1 MRPATPKLSPPGNRN
16 PTMRELRLH
25 GRGGQGT
32 VIASKLLAVALF
44 LEGREVQSFPMFGVE
59 RRGSPVTAFLRVDD
73 TPIKL
78 RCEIQEPDELI
89 VLDPTLIGATDI
101 TAGLK
106 RGGRILINTDQAPE
120 DFPQLLDRYHVSTVD
135 ASGIAVRHGL
145 GGKSQPIV
153 NTAILGAFA
162 ADTGTITMASVR
174 DAIREEVPM
183 QIDANIAAAVEAAEA
198 VRHAAMRDAHAV
210 EVARA

>member
-1 MRPATPKLSPPGNRN
+1 
-16 PTMRELRLH
+16 MRELRLH

-73 TPIKL
+73 VPIKL
-78 RCEIQEPDELI
+78 RCEIREPDDLI

-106 RGGRILINTDQAPE
+106 PGGRILINTDQAPE
-120 DFPQLLDRYHVSTVD
+120 DFPQLLERFHVSTID
-135 ASGIAVRHGL
+135 ATGIAIRHGL

-162 ADTGTITMASVR
+162 ADSGTITMASVR

-183 QIDANIAAAVEAAEA
+183 QIDANIAAAAEAVTA
-198 VRHAAMRDAHAV
+198 VRHAEMWTPHLK

>member
-1 MRPATPKLSPPGNRN
+1 
-16 PTMRELRLH
+16 MRELRLH

-73 TPIKL
+73 VPIKL
-78 RCEIQEPDELI
+78 RCEILEPDDLI

-106 RGGRILINTDQAPE
+106 PGGRILINTDQAPE
-120 DFPQLLDRYHVSTVD
+120 DFPQLLERFHVSTID
-135 ASGIAVRHGL
+135 ATGIAIRHGL

-162 ADTGTITMASVR
+162 ADSGTITMASVR

-183 QIDANIAAAVEAAEA
+183 QIEANIAAAAEA
-198 VRHAAMRDAHAV
+198 VTAVRQVAMRDASRT

>member
-1 MRPATPKLSPPGNRN
+1 MPPATRRPLPLRN
-16 PTMRELRLH
+16 PSSAMRELRLH

-32 VIASKLLAVALF
+32 VIASKLLAVAHF

-73 TPIKL
+73 QPLKL
-78 RCEIQEPDELI
+78 RCEILAPDELI
-89 VLDPTLIGATDI
+89 VLDASLIGTTDI

-106 RGGRILINTDQAPE
+106 PGGRILINTEAAPE
-120 DFPQLLDRYHVSTVD
+120 EFPELLEKAHVSTVD

-145 GGKSQPIV
+145 GGKAQPIV
-153 NTAILGAFA
+153 NTAILGAYA
-162 ADTGTITMASVR
+162 ADSGMISVEHMVN
-174 DAIREEVPM
+174 AIREEVPI
-183 QIDANIAAAVEAAEA
+183 QIEANIAAAKEAMAA
-198 VRHAAMRDAHAV
+198 VRRAPMR

>member
-1 MRPATPKLSPPGNRN
+1 
-16 PTMRELRLH
+16 MRELRLH

-73 TPIKL
+73 APIKL
-78 RCEIQEPDELI
+78 RCEIREPDELI
-89 VLDPTLIGATDI
+89 VLDPSLIGATDI

-106 RGGRILINTDQAPE
+106 LGGRILINTDQAPE
-120 DFPQLLDRYHVSTVD
+120 DFPQLLERFHVSTID
-135 ASGIAVRHGL
+135 ATGIAIRHGL

-162 ADTGTITMASVR
+162 ADSGTITMASVR

-183 QIDANIAAAVEAAEA
+183 QIDANIAAAAEA
-198 VRHAAMRDAHAV
+198 VTAVHHAAMRDAHLT

>member
-1 MRPATPKLSPPGNRN
+1 
-16 PTMRELRLH
+16 MREIRLH

-73 TPIKL
+73 APIKL
-78 RCEIQEPDELI
+78 RCEIEAPDELI
-89 VLDPTLIGATDI
+89 VLDPTLIGTTDI

-106 RGGRILINTDQAPE
+106 HGGRILINTDQAPE
-120 DFPQLLDRYHVSTVD
+120 AFPQLLEKAHISTID
-135 ASGIAVRHGL
+135 ATGIAVRHGL
-145 GGKSQPIV
+145 GGKAQPIV

-162 ADTGTITMASVR
+162 ADSGWIGVAHMIE
-174 DAIREEVPM
+174 AIREEVPV
-183 QIDANIAAAVEAAEA
+183 QIDANIAAAQEAMTA
-198 VRHAAMRDAHAV
+198 VRHAPMGSAAAQ

>member
-1 MRPATPKLSPPGNRN
+1 
-16 PTMRELRLH
+16 MREIRLH

-73 TPIKL
+73 LPIRL
-78 RCEIQEPDELI
+78 RCEIEEPDDLI
-89 VLDPTLIGATDI
+89 VLDPSLIGATDI
-101 TAGLK
+101 AAGLK
-106 RGGRILINTDQAPE
+106 PGGRILLNTDQAPE
-120 DFPQLLDRYHVSTVD
+120 DFPQLIEKFHVSTVD
-135 ASGIAVRHGL
+135 ATGIAIRHGL

-162 ADTGTITMASVR
+162 ADSGAITMASVR

-183 QIDANIAAAVEAAEA
+183 QIEANIAAATEAATA
-198 VRHAAMRDAHAV
+198 VRHAAMRAPRLREA
-210 EVARA
+210 ARA

>member
-1 MRPATPKLSPPGNRN
+1 
-16 PTMRELRLH
+16 MRELRLH

-73 TPIKL
+73 APIRL
-78 RCEIQEPDELI
+78 RCEIQEPDDLI

-106 RGGRILINTDQAPE
+106 PGGRILINTDQAPE
-120 DFPQLLDRYHVSTVD
+120 DFTQLLERFHVSTID
-135 ASGIAVRHGL
+135 ATGIAIRHGL

-162 ADTGTITMASVR
+162 ADSGAITMASVR

-183 QIDANIAAAVEAAEA
+183 QIEANIAAAAEAVTA
-198 VRHAAMRDAHAV
+198 VRHAAMRETHLS
-210 EVARA
+210 EVTRG

>member
-1 MRPATPKLSPPGNRN
+1 
-16 PTMRELRLH
+16 MRELRLH

-73 TPIKL
+73 EPLKL
-78 RCEIQEPDELI
+78 RCEIQQPDELI

-106 RGGRILINTDQAPE
+106 TGGRILINTDQAPE
-120 DFPQLLDRYHVSTVD
+120 DFPQLLEKAHVSTID

-145 GGKSQPIV
+145 GGRAQPIV
-153 NTAILGAFA
+153 NTAILGAYA
-162 ADTGTITMASVR
+162 ADTGLITVESMVN
-174 DAIREEVPM
+174 AIREEVPI
-183 QIDANIAAAVEAAEA
+183 QIDANIAAAMEAMSA
-198 VRHAAMRDAHAV
+198 VRHAPMVGVAAS
-210 EVARA
+210 EVARV

>member
-1 MRPATPKLSPPGNRN
+1 
-16 PTMRELRLH
+16 MRELRLH

-73 TPIKL
+73 VPIKL

-106 RGGRILINTDQAPE
+106 SGGRILINTDRAPE
-120 DFPQLLDRYHVSTVD
+120 DFPQLLERFHVSTID
-135 ASGIAVRHGL
+135 ATGIAIRHGL

-162 ADTGTITMASVR
+162 ADSGTITMASVCN
-174 DAIREEVPM
+174 AIREEVPM
-183 QIDANIAAAVEAAEA
+183 QIDANTAAAVEAAAA
-198 VRHAAMRDAHAV
+198 VRHAVMREAHV
-210 EVARA
+210 TEVARV

>member
-1 MRPATPKLSPPGNRN
+1 
-16 PTMRELRLH
+16 MRELRLH

-32 VIASKLLAVALF
+32 VIASKLLAVAHF

-73 TPIKL
+73 VPLKL
-78 RCEIQEPDELI
+78 RCEIQEPDDLI

-106 RGGRILINTDQAPE
+106 PGGRILINTDQPPE
-120 DFPQLLDRYHVSTVD
+120 DFPQLLERAHVSTID
-135 ASGIAVRHGL
+135 ASGIAVRLGL
-145 GGKSQPIV
+145 GGKAQPIV
-153 NTAILGAFA
+153 NTAILGAYA
-162 ADTGTITMASVR
+162 ADTGLITVENMIN
-174 DAIREEVPM
+174 AIREEVPVK
-183 QIDANIAAAVEAAEA
+183 IDANIAAAKEAMSA
-198 VRHAAMRDAHAV
+198 VRHAPMGAGAP

>member
-1 MRPATPKLSPPGNRN
+1 
-16 PTMRELRLH
+16 MREFRLH

-59 RRGSPVTAFLRVDD
+59 RRGSPVTAFLRLDD
-73 TPIKL
+73 QPLRL
-78 RCEIQEPDELI
+78 RCEIEAPDDLI
-89 VLDPTLIGATDI
+89 VLDPTLIGATDV

-106 RGGRILINTDQAPE
+106 PGGRILINSDQDPE
-120 DFPQLLDRYHVSTVD
+120 AFPELLEKAHVSTID
-135 ASGIAVRHGL
+135 ATGIAIRHGL
-145 GGKSQPIV
+145 GGKAQPIV

-162 ADTGTITMASVR
+162 ADTGLISLANVCE
-174 DAIREEVPM
+174 AIREEVPM
-183 QIDANIAAAVEAAEA
+183 HIDANIAAATEATLA
-198 VRHAAMRDAHAV
+198 VRHAPMRPAPMRQAAMR

>member
-1 MRPATPKLSPPGNRN
+1 
-16 PTMRELRLH
+16 MRELRLH

-73 TPIKL
+73 VPLRL
-78 RCEIQEPDELI
+78 RCEIQAPDELI
-89 VLDPTLIGATDI
+89 VLDPSLIDATDI

-106 RGGRILINTDQAPE
+106 NGGRILINTDQAPE
-120 DFPQLLDRYHVSTVD
+120 EFPQLLERAHVSTID

-145 GGKSQPIV
+145 GGKAQPIV
-153 NTAILGAFA
+153 NTAILGAYA
-162 ADTGTITMASVR
+162 ADTGLITLDSMIN
-174 DAIREEVPM
+174 AIREELPVK
-183 QIDANIAAAVEAAEA
+183 IEANIAAAKEAMSA
-198 VRHAAMRDAHAV
+198 VRHAPMGSAAR

>member
-1 MRPATPKLSPPGNRN
+1 
-16 PTMRELRLH
+16 MRELRLH

-44 LEGREVQSFPMFGVE
+44 LEGRQVQSFPMFGVE

-73 TPIKL
+73 APIKL
-78 RCEIQEPDELI
+78 RCEIAAPDDLI
-89 VLDPTLIGATDI
+89 VLDATLIGSTDI
-101 TAGLK
+101 TTGLK
-106 RGGRILINTDQAPE
+106 PGGRILINTDQLPD
-120 DFPQLLDRYHVSTVD
+120 DFPQLLEKAHVSTVD

-162 ADTGTITMASVR
+162 AETGWIDVDHMIE
-174 DAIREEVPM
+174 AIREEVPL
-183 QIDANIAAAVEAAEA
+183 QIDANIAAAKEAMTA
-198 VRHAAMRDAHAV
+198 VHHTPMR

>member
-1 MRPATPKLSPPGNRN
+1 
-16 PTMRELRLH
+16 MRELRLH

-73 TPIKL
+73 EPLKL
-78 RCEIQEPDELI
+78 RCEIQAPDELI
-89 VLDPTLIGATDI
+89 VLDPTLIGTTDI
-101 TAGLK
+101 TTGLK
-106 RGGRILINTDQAPE
+106 PGGRILINSDLAPE
-120 DFPQLLDRYHVSTVD
+120 DFPQLLDQFHVSTVD
-135 ASGIAVRHGL
+135 ATGIAIRHGL

-162 ADTGTITMASVR
+162 ADTGGISMASMC

-183 QIDANIAAAVEAAEA
+183 QIEANIAAATEAMGA
-198 VRHAAMRDAHAV
+198 VRHTAMR